1 MLAFVAVLFAGLL
14 GMAALTIDLG
24 HATMQQQRLESFAD
38 ASSMVALRHEALLR
52 FQLALNPSRLSEWGC
67 SNPDTPTGRDT
78 CIEDRVQSSTQV
90 SAAYAAVLPNESD
103 RGQGLA
109 GAEVSL
115 GPSRPEGRP
124 LPCGALCWQ
133 TQAAQRVPL
142 LFGQGSNLRFNPG
155 DLSAMMDARARG
167 QVFVENDG
175 QALPS
180 IRTQG
185 ITIKANTR
193 AETQPVVRVGS
204 PVTGTA
210 NQSGLPPG
218 RAPFALELNAWRL
231 AGVGGSLV
239 LIENGTGT
247 LAGAGS
253 SQNPPGRRLL
263 NGEAL
268 RAGLALAGTDNG
280 QEEAWTPLQD
290 ADASYVPLF
299 VKLDETDEELVI
311 GFGFATLDWAENLQT
326 LTVTPLE
333 SQLAPANATASP
345 RLWVG
350 GQAGITNRI
359 DQVLALRGNNGN
371 LLQAPVLQ

>member
-1 MLAFVAVLFAGLL
+1 M
-14 GMAALTIDLG
+14 
-24 HATMQQQRLESFAD
+24 
-38 ASSMVALRHEALLR
+38 
-52 FQLALNPSRLSEWGC
+52 
-67 SNPDTPTGRDT
+67 
-78 CIEDRVQSSTQV
+78 
-90 SAAYAAVLPNESD
+90 
-103 RGQGLA
+103 
-109 GAEVSL
+109 
-115 GPSRPEGRP
+115 
-124 LPCGALCWQ
+124 
-133 TQAAQRVPL
+133 
-142 LFGQGSNLRFNPG
+142 
-155 DLSAMMDARARG
+155 
-167 QVFVENDG
+167 
-175 QALPS
+175 
-180 IRTQG
+180 
-185 ITIKANTR
+185 
-193 AETQPVVRVGS
+193 
-204 PVTGTA
+204 
-210 NQSGLPPG
+210 
-218 RAPFALELNAWRL
+218 
-231 AGVGGSLV
+231 

-359 DQVLALRGNNGN
+359 DQVLALRGNNSN